1 MKKGK
6 QILGYITFGLLP
18 MFGSQLTL
26 LTWMSKFTI
35 LLFYLILSFIAHAF
49 G

>member
-6 QILGYITFGLLP
+6 QILIYITFALLP
-18 MFGSQLTL
+18 MFGSQLIL

-35 LLFYLILSFIAHAF
+35 PLFYLTLSFIAHSF